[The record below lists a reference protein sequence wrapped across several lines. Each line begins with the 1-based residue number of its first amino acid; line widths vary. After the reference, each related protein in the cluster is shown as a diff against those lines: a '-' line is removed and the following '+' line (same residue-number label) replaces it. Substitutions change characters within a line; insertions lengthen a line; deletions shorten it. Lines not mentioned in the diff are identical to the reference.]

1 MCPQSLL
8 RIWPLFLLYFKK
20 GLRLRY
26 TVIHAGYW
34 IIFFHV
40 LSIQTSAVSHHTLC
54 FLSLITVELFSL
66 LASSTKLWNLITWTY
81 STCFLCTCLKLFDVL
96 FMCRRIPEALILH
109 EGLLRPCDDYC
120 FFIMKTTTDS
130 IPRWETFKK
139 KKKKSWQWQIFNH
152 NVFCGLCYHHNF
164 YINNFCL
171 LLLPIRVILL
181 LSIWKLEIGNSP
193 TINDLCLR
201 IVVSGFSLQQFWQ
214 FWKVVCYEENEFS
227 M

>member
-8 RIWPLFLLYFKK
+8 RIWPFFLLYFKK

-34 IIFFHV
+34 IMTLSKVFIITYHFNKASFFFHV

-81 STCFLCTCLKLFDVL
+81 STCFLFTCLKLFDVL

-130 IPRWETFKK
+130 IPRWETLKKKRKK
-139 KKKKSWQWQIFNH
+139 KKPLTVADFQ
-152 NVFCGLCYHHNF
+152 
-164 YINNFCL
+164 
-171 LLLPIRVILL
+171 P
-181 LSIWKLEIGNSP
+181 
-193 TINDLCLR
+193 
-201 IVVSGFSLQQFWQ
+201 
-214 FWKVVCYEENEFS
+214 
-227 M
+227 